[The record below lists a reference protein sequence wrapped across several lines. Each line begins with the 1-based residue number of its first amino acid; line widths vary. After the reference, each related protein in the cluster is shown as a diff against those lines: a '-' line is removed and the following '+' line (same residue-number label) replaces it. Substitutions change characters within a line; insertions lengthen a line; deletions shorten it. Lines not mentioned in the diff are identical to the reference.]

1 MSVVHR
7 YLRTNK
13 KFPHVWCSGCSNGIV
28 LAALV
33 RAIDRLELNRDDVVL
48 VSGIGCSSRAPVYA
62 DFNTLHTTHGRALP
76 FATGVK
82 LANPKF
88 HVIVITGDGDALAIG
103 GNHFLHTCRRNI
115 DITILVFNNYIYG
128 MTGGQQSPT
137 TPLNAR
143 TSTSQLGAIDNPF
156 PICDLSIAAGAT
168 FVARGTGYHARQ
180 LDGIIEKAIRHKG
193 CSVVE
198 IMSNCPVIFGRYN
211 RRGTPVEMLLW
222 QKENSIPVS
231 SLDKIESADERD
243 KTKREK
249 IVTGILHQ
257 VEKIEYTEQYA
268 KLVEMLREKELAAK

>member
-1 MSVVHR
+1 MAVIHK

-13 KFPHVWCSGCSNGIV
+13 KFPHVWCAGCSNGIV

-33 RAIDRLELNRDDVVL
+33 RAIDRLKLDRDEIVL
-48 VSGIGCSSRAPVYA
+48 VSGIGCSSRAPVNV
-62 DFNTLHTTHGRALP
+62 DFNTLHTTHGRALA

-103 GNHFLHTCRRNI
+103 GNHFLHTCRRNL
-115 DITILVFNNYIYG
+115 DITILIFNNYIYG

-137 TPLNAR
+137 TPFRAR
-143 TSTSQLGAIDNPF
+143 TSTSQFGAIDNPF

-168 FVARGTGYHARQ
+168 FVARGTGYHAHQ

-198 IMSNCPVIFGRYN
+198 IMSNCPVIYGRYN
-211 RRGTPVEMLLW
+211 RLGSAVDMLRW
-222 QKENSIPVS
+222 QKENSMPVS
-231 SLDKIESADERD
+231 SWNKVESQAEREQIKQQKI
-243 KTKREK
+243 
-249 IVTGILHQ
+249 ITGILYE
-257 VEKIEYTEQYA
+257 VDKVEYTEQYQ
-268 KLVEMLREKELAAK
+268 KLIEAVREKELATK